1 MASNIDR
8 PLRSLYKIK
17 KALLS
22 KASALWRKG
31 KCRSGVFGRERKA
44 LQQAELYRNLIFR
57 AYEKKVQPSIFV
69 CEFLDPGNLVLRVT
83 DKVDYPATE
92 WMTPR
97 SF

>member
-1 MASNIDR
+1 MECIISNCLSQAQFILYRRR
-8 PLRSLYKIK
+8 PYGV
-17 KALLS
+17 
-22 KASALWRKG
+22 KG
-31 KCRSGVFGRERKA
+31 TGVFGRERKA
-44 LQQAELYRNLIFR
+44 LQQAELYRNSIFR
-57 AYEKKVQPSIFV
+57 AYEKRVQPSIFV